1 MNRYFFYHPYYG
13 NEFFETEE
21 EALAYA
27 EKYSMTSGNT
37 LIRKD
42 GMKKLKLFGRNYE
55 SQY

>member
-27 EKYSMTSGNT
+27 EKILDDFREYAHTEGWDEEVEAVREE
-37 LIRKD
+37 L
-42 GMKKLKLFGRNYE
+42 
-55 SQY
+55 